1 MLTDESH
8 EIHSNLSS
16 RLTVGGICVNVQIFR
31 LDFYHL
37 WALEV
42 VTERGGS
49 LVWDE
54 LFETDEEALAA
65 FEAGAEELGVA
76 GFLSNAHWEICRS
89 ASQQSIFAASLEDCS
104 AEAPERFSVRQKLS
118 AEQSGTECLVV
129 GYERG

>member
-1 MLTDESH
+1 M
-8 EIHSNLSS
+8 
-16 RLTVGGICVNVQIFR
+16 TVGGVCVNVQIFR

-42 VTERGGS
+42 VTENGGS

-65 FEAGAEELGVA
+65 FEVGAEELGVA

-89 ASQQSIFAASLEDCS
+89 DSQQNGPAARSKDRS
-104 AEAPERFSVRQKLS
+104 ANAPKKRFSAQPKP
-118 AEQSGTECLVV
+118 SGEEPGDEYLVAQH
-129 GYERG
+129 ERR